1 MNFKK
6 KLKEYYIKYRTK
18 NLFIMRKYK
27 KQHASQQFVTNYK
40 VVSQYNKSR
49 RWLDLGK
56 SKQRIIARAKN
67 DKTQLNFTR
76 QNALA
81 MVIEDLAN
89 DPASISAKNMI
100 TLFGLKAEEL
110 SEAGLSYE
118 VLRSLDCLI
127 GNFCSYNYK
136 NLFE

>member
-1 MNFKK
+1 M
-6 KLKEYYIKYRTK
+6 
-18 NLFIMRKYK
+18 
-27 KQHASQQFVTNYK
+27 
-40 VVSQYNKSR
+40 
-49 RWLDLGK
+49 GK

>member
-1 MNFKK
+1 M
-6 KLKEYYIKYRTK
+6 
-18 NLFIMRKYK
+18 
-27 KQHASQQFVTNYK
+27 
-40 VVSQYNKSR
+40 
-49 RWLDLGK
+49 GK

-127 GNFCSYNYK
+127 GNLCSYNYK

>member
-1 MNFKK
+1 M
-6 KLKEYYIKYRTK
+6 
-18 NLFIMRKYK
+18 
-27 KQHASQQFVTNYK
+27 
-40 VVSQYNKSR
+40 
-49 RWLDLGK
+49 GK

-118 VLRSLDCLI
+118 VLRSLYCLI